1 MQLKTQLLSR
11 RLDWTKQWWS
21 EEIAIFVPACGHSLY
36 LVILIYA
43 KVLRIHIYAFFA
55 FCVLTHWRWIMS
67 RGVQGRFFR
76 SNQDIRSLRMELDW
90 TAKKVI
96 HGVGL
101 WRVVAVRWCQI
112 KEMAFITNASII
124 SQIMRI
130 ALTDYKII
138 LKLIWKLNIRIGMS
152 KKLITN
158 CSKSSKKI
166 FF

>member
-1 MQLKTQLLSR
+1 MMEWGNRNFCPSMWSLTLPR
-11 RLDWTKQWWS
+11 HLDLRKSVT
-21 EEIAIFVPACGHSLY
+21 HSH
-36 LVILIYA
+36 
-43 KVLRIHIYAFFA
+43 LRI
-55 FCVLTHWRWIMS
+55 FCVLTNWRWIMS

-138 LKLIWKLNIRIGMS
+138 LKLIWKWNIRIGMS
-152 KKLITN
+152 KKLIIN
-158 CSKSSKKI
+158 CIKSTTIEKDN
-166 FF
+166 F

>member
-1 MQLKTQLLSR
+1 MMEWGNRNFCPSMWSLTLPR
-11 RLDWTKQWWS
+11 HLDLRKSVT
-21 EEIAIFVPACGHSLY
+21 HSH
-36 LVILIYA
+36 
-43 KVLRIHIYAFFA
+43 LRI
-55 FCVLTHWRWIMS
+55 FCVLTNWRWIMS

-76 SNQDIRSLRMELDW
+76 SNQDIKSLRMELDW

-138 LKLIWKLNIRIGMS
+138 LKLIWKWNIRIGMS
-152 KKLITN
+152 KKLIAN
-158 CSKSSKKI
+158 CIKSTTIEKDN
-166 FF
+166 F

>member
-1 MQLKTQLLSR
+1 MMEWRNRNFCPSMWSLTLPR
-11 RLDWTKQWWS
+11 HLDLRKSVT
-21 EEIAIFVPACGHSLY
+21 HSH
-36 LVILIYA
+36 
-43 KVLRIHIYAFFA
+43 LRI
-55 FCVLTHWRWIMS
+55 FCVLTNWRWIMS

-76 SNQDIRSLRMELDW
+76 SNQDIKSLRMELDW

-138 LKLIWKLNIRIGMS
+138 LKLILKWNIRIGMS
-152 KKLITN
+152 KKLIIN
-158 CSKSSKKI
+158 CIKSTTIEKDN
-166 FF
+166 F

>member
-1 MQLKTQLLSR
+1 MMEWGNRNFCPSMWSLTLPR
-11 RLDWTKQWWS
+11 HLDLRKSVT
-21 EEIAIFVPACGHSLY
+21 HSH
-36 LVILIYA
+36 
-43 KVLRIHIYAFFA
+43 LRI
-55 FCVLTHWRWIMS
+55 FCVLTNWRWIMS

-76 SNQDIRSLRMELDW
+76 SNQDIKSLRMELDW

-138 LKLIWKLNIRIGMS
+138 LKLIWKWNIRIGMS
-152 KKLITN
+152 KQLIIN
-158 CSKSSKKI
+158 CIKSTTIEKDN
-166 FF
+166 F

>member
-1 MQLKTQLLSR
+1 MMEWGNRNFCPSMWSLTLPR
-11 RLDWTKQWWS
+11 HLDLRKSVT
-21 EEIAIFVPACGHSLY
+21 HSH
-36 LVILIYA
+36 
-43 KVLRIHIYAFFA
+43 LRI
-55 FCVLTHWRWIMS
+55 FCVLTNWRWIMS

-76 SNQDIRSLRMELDW
+76 SNQDIKSLRMELDW

-138 LKLIWKLNIRIGMS
+138 LKLIWKWNIRIGMS
-152 KKLITN
+152 KKLIIN
-158 CSKSSKKI
+158 CIKSTTIEKDN
-166 FF
+166 F